1 MALNLY
7 RIAQEAANNGIRHGK
22 AQNLTISLVSDEK
35 MLCLSISDDGCG
47 FTGIDINHPST
58 SGMGIKI
65 MQYRAKQL
73 GAKLEIL
80 ARKEG
85 GTEVRLKTQ
94 ITKNV
99 D

>member
-1 MALNLY
+1 MPS
-7 RIAQEAANNGIRHGK
+7 G
-22 AQNLTISLVSDEK
+22 
-35 MLCLSISDDGCG
+35 DDGCG

-58 SGMGIKI
+58 PGMGIKI

-73 GAKLEIL
+73 GAKMEIL

-94 ITKNV
+94 LTKNV
-99 D
+99 DNESKSNAR